1 MSIPPFS
8 LFSAVSEL
16 VVTAGVLFV
25 VRRNWTRRRFPF
37 AVFLAVALFEG
48 LVNVMYMAG
57 RASEASAAHAATA
70 AAALPAGMKIAF
82 AAHGLL
88 SLLAYL
94 VFVVL
99 GTLAHQS
106 QEQGRWFFR
115 ERPRLTWTFLV
126 VWTVSIVS
134 GEVIFALRYL
144 V

>member
-8 LFSAVSEL
+8 VFSAASEL
-16 VVTAGVLFV
+16 LVTAGVLFV
-25 VRRNWTRRRFPF
+25 VRRNWTRRPFPF
-37 AVFLAVALFEG
+37 VVFLSVALFEG

-57 RASEASAAHAATA
+57 RASQASAGHAAAST
-70 AAALPAGMKIAF
+70 LPAGMKIAF

-99 GTLAHQS
+99 GTLAHQA

-115 ERPRLTWTFLV
+115 ERPALTWSFLA
-126 VWTVSIVS
+126 VWTISIVS
-134 GEVIFALRYL
+134 GEAIFALRYL